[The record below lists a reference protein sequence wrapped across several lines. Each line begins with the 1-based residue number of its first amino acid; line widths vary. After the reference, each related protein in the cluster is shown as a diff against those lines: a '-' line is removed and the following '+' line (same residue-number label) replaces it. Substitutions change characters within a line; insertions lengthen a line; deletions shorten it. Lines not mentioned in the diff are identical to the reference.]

1 VFRTVIVVTLLVF
14 SVVAPRDAA
23 AQTGTEQGWILSSV
37 TTALEGMSGKTLL
50 PSPSVDDHVWSPA
63 TYRAAAEAAF
73 AAVRADEDLNV
84 RTPLVTLTSEE
95 LVAQNTRV
103 SLVLEA
109 DMRKPAAHEA
119 AALLVGAFALREA
132 SAWFHDVRPSLSRMA
147 AHLAAARALRRPS
160 LDETLDGA
168 LARTVLTMLVGRQR
182 EAMAMLDGIESKSK
196 NDADR
201 AWVRALR
208 LRITGDW
215 RTGSPDGAPLLVRLE
230 HGRAIRDR
238 LGIDAYLDY
247 LDKQADGGQA
257 VDWNRVS
264 FDGVAL
270 NIEAGHRTEDQI
282 KDELAETLT
291 IWMAVHNLT
300 EVPDASALMQWL
312 DARPAASPV
321 TRTGG
326 SVKVRVLDWGLWAAH
341 QQRHLLHAFIARASF
356 ADLFGDEELR
366 ATLFESVDENLS
378 GLRLSPIALRWMA
391 ETPQQYKLALERAR
405 PLARETPELIAQ
417 RGWTLLLQTPD
428 FADRAAA
435 FPLDQSWFT
444 PAVPVGTAFELEDR
458 ALRPGCPRPPTRQ
471 QAADWARERPYDHW
485 TQWGDQWLGVDGKPT
500 LAAVRKAFGP
510 LVEYDADAIRKL
522 LDHMNLPPQ
531 EWLSTARSLCDL
543 VGGTCDELGE
553 KLLLAG
559 QTAQAAQVYDK
570 WADGSRDQIGVAN
583 GMTWIFRYHL
593 ANGRTARAEALAR
606 VAEDAGSHR
615 GLLVAAEWHER
626 QGRADRA
633 EEILQALD
641 ERYDDSTPLG
651 TFFMRRALVANDQAL
666 QAKAA
671 ELMRDEYPL
680 GPEPLVTHALPA
692 TAGDGVRFR
701 MFGTRMESLGF
712 EPADIIVG
720 VDGWRVH
727 DVDQYQVAIRFS
739 YDENVTFTIFRKG
752 KYQPLKIRVPERW
765 VGTRFA
771 DVAR

>member
-1 VFRTVIVVTLLVF
+1 MFKTVIVVTLLVF
-14 SVVAPRDAA
+14 SVIAPRASA
-23 AQTGTEQGWILSSV
+23 AQTGTEQDWILSSV
-37 TTALEGMSGKTLL
+37 TAALEGMSGKTSL
-50 PSPSVDDHVWSPA
+50 PAPSVADHIWSPA

-73 AAVRADEDLNV
+73 APAPADEDLNV
-84 RTPLVTLTSEE
+84 RTPLGTLTSEV

-132 SAWFHDVRPSLSRMA
+132 SAWFHDVRPSLSRMT

-160 LDETLDGA
+160 TDETIDGA
-168 LARTVLTMLVGRQR
+168 LARAVLTILVGRQR

-196 NDADR
+196 TDAER

-215 RTGSPDGAPLLVRLE
+215 RTKSPEGAPLLVLLE
-230 HGRAIRDR
+230 HGRAVRDR
-238 LGIDAYLDY
+238 LGIDAYLEFVE
-247 LDKQADGGQA
+247 KHAADIDV
-257 VDWNRVS
+257 VDWARFA
-264 FDGVAL
+264 FDSGGL
-270 NIEAGHRTEDQI
+270 NIEAGHQTEDQL
-282 KDELAETLT
+282 KGELAESLG
-291 IWMAVHNLT
+291 IWMAVNGLT
-300 EVPDASALMQWL
+300 EVPDASNLVKWL

-321 TRTGG
+321 ERAGG
-326 SVKVRVLDWGLWAAH
+326 YVKVRVLDWGMWAAH
-341 QQRHLLHAFIARASF
+341 QQRHLLHAFIARAYF

-366 ATLFESVDENLS
+366 ASLFETVDENFS

-405 PLARETPELIAQ
+405 PLVRETPDLVPQ
-417 RGWTLLLQTPD
+417 RGWTLLLQKPD

-435 FPLDQSWFT
+435 FPLDQAWFT
-444 PAVPVGTAFELEDR
+444 PAVPAGTAFELEDR

-471 QAADWARERPYDHW
+471 QAADWARDRPYDHW
-485 TQWGDQWLGVDGKPT
+485 TQWGDQWLGVDGRPT
-500 LAAVRKAFGP
+500 VAAVRKAFGP
-510 LVEYDADAIRKL
+510 LVDYDADAIRKL
-522 LDHMNLPPQ
+522 LDYMNLPPQ
-531 EWLSTARSLCDL
+531 EWLSAARSLCDL
-543 VGGTCDELGE
+543 VPGTCDQLGD

-559 QTAQAAQVYDK
+559 QTIEAARVYDK

-606 VAEDAGSHR
+606 VAEEVASHR

-626 QGRADRA
+626 QGRADQA
-633 EEILQALD
+633 EQILRKLD

-651 TFFMRRALVANDQAL
+651 TLFMRRALAAKDRAL

-671 ELMRDEYPL
+671 ELMRDAYPL
-680 GPEPLVTHALPA
+680 GPQPLVMHALPA
-692 TAGDGVRFR
+692 AAGDGVRFR
-701 MFGTRMESLGF
+701 MFGTRMEAIGF
-712 EPADIIVG
+712 EPGDIIVG

-727 DVDQYQVAIRFS
+727 DVDQYQAAIRFS
-739 YDENVTFTIFRKG
+739 YDEAVTFTIFRKG
-752 KYQPLKIRVPERW
+752 KYQPLRVRMPERW
-765 VGTRFA
+765 LGTSFVNA
-771 DVAR
+771 AR